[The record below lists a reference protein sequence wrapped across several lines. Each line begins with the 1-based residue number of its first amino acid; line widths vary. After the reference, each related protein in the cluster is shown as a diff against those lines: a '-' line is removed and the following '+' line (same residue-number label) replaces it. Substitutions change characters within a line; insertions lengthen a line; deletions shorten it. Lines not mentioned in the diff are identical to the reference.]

1 MAFDPRC
8 KCYFV
13 RITMVFFVLDGGGGT
28 LAEIFTIRNNK
39 NRKNV
44 KF

>member
-1 MAFDPRC
+1 
-8 KCYFV
+8 
-13 RITMVFFVLDGGGGT
+13 MVFFVLIKGGGGGGGI

>member
-1 MAFDPRC
+1 
-8 KCYFV
+8 
-13 RITMVFFVLDGGGGT
+13 MVLFVLRGGGGEGGGM
-28 LAEIFTIRNNK
+28 LAEIFIIRNNK

>member
-1 MAFDPRC
+1 
-8 KCYFV
+8 
-13 RITMVFFVLDGGGGT
+13 MVFFVLKRGGGGI
-28 LAEIFTIRNNK
+28 LAAETFTIRNNK